1 MLPDAVVERFSLD
14 HGSRQPAISL
24 YLDVSLPDY
33 TVRVR
38 PSCLEQV
45 GIAANL
51 RHAEYDTLNELFVS
65 GGSRRHWKRSAASR
79 ASAPGR
85 TTIPSTSRTVASES
99 CDASAAR
106 RSTSW
111 SRS

>member
-65 GGSRRHWKRSAASR
+65 G
-79 ASAPGR
+79 ASAGLRFEEELR
-85 TTIPSTSRTVASES
+85 TLWRLATALEAKRGKPSVG
-99 CDASAAR
+99 AR
-106 RSTSW
+106 ANDYTFHV
-111 SRS
+111 